1 MNVTKKT
8 QEKDNYGP
16 LIRMLQVKYP
26 EYKFWFIPVIVGAMR
41 NILLDLKTNVKKLE
55 FDENE
60 VAKMMKMIQQKS
72 ITGSEKTCTKILN
85 YQF

>member
-1 MNVTKKT
+1 
-8 QEKDNYGP
+8 
-16 LIRMLQVKYP
+16 MLQVKYP
-26 EYKFWFIPVIVGAMR
+26 EYKFWFIPVVVGAMR

-72 ITGSEKTCTKILN
+72 ITGSEKTCKIFIN
-85 YQF
+85 FKT

>member
-55 FDENE
+55 FDENK

-72 ITGSEKTCTKILN
+72 ITGSEKTCKIFIN
-85 YQF
+85 FKT